1 MITLVALVTVAVLV
15 LSAPIAQAKKIQ
27 LLQRTMTQDQTH
39 APDAPIVRWT
49 GVWWRKEAPVPDLDN
64 CNRDRNELARGGLDR
79 TGPEIGDE
87 HD

>member
-49 GVWWRKEAPVPDLDN
+49 GV
-64 CNRDRNELARGGLDR
+64 
-79 TGPEIGDE
+79 
-87 HD
+87 